1 MSTCMCGSPAETFGG
16 FCYRCAALQTLGLET
31 NASAAEIESTY
42 LTLVKV
48 WHPDR
53 FQSDPKLKRAAED
66 QLKEINTAHDYL
78 TSKPAAETPRPVV
91 RAPEPSAEEEE
102 PPAPAF
108 IPNELLD
115 EEPEEVRRI
124 MKRLRKRSGSKTF
137 IKVIVAFGGIGVA
150 WLLWISID
158 FFLSANSDTARP
170 WEEFKAEVARDIHAN
185 GLRLWSNAS
194 DNLQGSKNDN
204 VPPPIQPPVQEA
216 QPAPSPATKV
226 THPVEARPGAVKEV
240 HGAKPYLTT
249 GLTPMEVL
257 SILGTPTSSS
267 GEKMFYKGSE
277 IDFRD
282 GRVSGWK
289 IDEKTAPIRVKLWSE
304 MAGIQGL
311 TTFAIGSSKSEVIAV
326 QGTPTLLSDN
336 EFGYG
341 GSVVFFQNDHVS
353 GWKQDPA
360 SVRLRVVAH

>member
-1 MSTCMCGSPAETFGG
+1 MCGNPAETFGG

-53 FQSDPKLKRAAED
+53 FQADPKLKRAAED

-78 TSKPAAETPRPVV
+78 TSKPPAETPRPVV
-91 RAPEPSAEEEE
+91 HEPEPSVEEEE
-102 PPAPAF
+102 PHAPAL
-108 IPNELLD
+108 IPNEPLD

-124 MKRLRKRSGSKTF
+124 MKRLRKRSGLKTLL
-137 IKVIVAFGGIGVA
+137 KVIVAVGGVGVA

-158 FFLSANSDTARP
+158 FFLSANSNTARP
-170 WEEFKAEVARDIHAN
+170 WEDFKAEVSRDIHAN

-194 DNLQGSKNDN
+194 DNLQGTKNEN
-204 VPPPIQPPVQEA
+204 EQPPVQPPAQDA
-216 QPAPSPATKV
+216 QPAPGPATKV
-226 THPVEARPGAVKEV
+226 AHPVEARHGAVKEV
-240 HGAKPYLTT
+240 HGAKPYVTT
-249 GLTPMEVL
+249 GLTPMEVIT
-257 SILGTPTSSS
+257 ILGNPTSSS
-267 GEKMFYKGSE
+267 GEKMSYKGSE
-277 IDFRD
+277 IDFRN

-304 MAGIQGL
+304 MAGVQGL
-311 TTFAIGSSKSEVIAV
+311 TAFAVGSSKSEVIAV

-341 GSVVFFQNDHVS
+341 GSVVFFQNDRVA
-353 GWKQDPA
+353 GWKEDPA